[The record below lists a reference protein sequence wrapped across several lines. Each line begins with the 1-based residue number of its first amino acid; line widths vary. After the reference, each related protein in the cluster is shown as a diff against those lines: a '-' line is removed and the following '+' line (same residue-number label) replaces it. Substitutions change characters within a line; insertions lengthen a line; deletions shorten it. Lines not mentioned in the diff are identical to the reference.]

1 MSDENMQKAKII
13 DETELPKEAKTVGI
27 MSALM
32 GVSDDSI
39 VHAMGTT
46 INHMETVKAETANPQ
61 PPQPLDY
68 TETEAKIAEM
78 LQESTGTNFLDSGG
92 AYGRH
97 WQTNRTIKDFRNR
110 LNPTVEIHAPKTYT
124 YEGKRQNAIAEIII
138 EYDVFH
144 YLTSMLELTET
155 AKKLQKRFEKFAE
168 QTENK
173 NEAWLCIM
181 EDFLEKLHTEYDEE
195 YYGTTNTYNYENIL
209 SQVLQYGMIEIHGDK
224 YILLQIHNGC
234 DVRGG
239 YTKPQ
244 FFLVPDNDAFIMAQN
259 DLNVSCKCGY
269 CNASSDDGGY
279 HWYPNET
286 NVKTP
291 LPKRLKFK
299 RNPDRKAYGKDKA
312 ICKKCSEELEFSV
325 NETWRL

>member
-1 MSDENMQKAKII
+1 MENQVKAEII
-13 DETELPKEAKTVGI
+13 RKSELPEEAKTIGI
-27 MSALM
+27 MGALM
-32 GVSDDSI
+32 GVSNDSI

-46 INHMETVKAETANPQ
+46 INHIETAKAETANPQ
-61 PPQPLDY
+61 PLQPLDY

-92 AYGRH
+92 AYGRS
-97 WQTNRTIKDFRNR
+97 WQRNRMITDFRKKT
-110 LNPTVEIHAPKTYT
+110 NPTVEIHAPHTYT
-124 YEGKRQNAIAEIII
+124 YEGKRQKREAEIIVN
-138 EYDVFH
+138 YDVFH

-155 AKKLQKRFEKFAE
+155 SKRLQKRFEEFAE
-168 QTENK
+168 QPENR
-173 NEAWLCIM
+173 NEGWLSIM
-181 EDFLEKLHTEYDEE
+181 EDFLEKLHKEYDEE
-195 YYGTTNTYNYENIL
+195 YYGTTNTYNYDNIL
-209 SQVLQYGMIEIHGDK
+209 SQVLQYGMIEYKGDT

-244 FFLVPDNDAFIMAQN
+244 FFYVPDNDQFIIAQN